1 MAVVKLELPEKGS
14 VTNFAVT
21 IVKRSNDAEKSIK
34 SAVEVI
40 SCPILKAEAY

>member
-1 MAVVKLELPEKGS
+1 MVVDTTELPEKGS
-14 VTNFAVT
+14 VTNFAVI

-40 SCPILKAEAY
+40 SCPILKAEA